1 MAMTLR
7 LTDAQTEALRR
18 RAEAEHRSI
27 QQVAR
32 AAIDAYVQ
40 HPVSHRR
47 AQVPVSELMRMFA
60 KLPPLEATAFR
71 ADTDR
76 EFDTGERFDAYG
88 HARQTDNQ
96 R

>member
-7 LTDAQTEALRR
+7 LTDAQTEALRH
-18 RAEAEHRSI
+18 RAEAEHRSM
-27 QQVAR
+27 QQVAL

-40 HPVSHRR
+40 QPVSHRR

-60 KLPPLEATAFR
+60 KLPPLEAAAFR

-76 EFDTGERFDAYG
+76 EFDSEGRFDAYE
-88 HARQTDNQ
+88 HARRTDKQ